1 MIDILGHPIEA
12 GMTVLTNKYYT
23 ATMGEITT
31 VDRVTPKA
39 VIVTVNYWGGYW
51 DKEQKKYIHTTGRKQ
66 IRKRPDQILVIDKQL
81 DFNHKEYPE
90 NMI

>member
-12 GMTVLTNKYYT
+12 GMTVLTNKYYS

-31 VDRVTPKA
+31 VDRVTKKA
-39 VIVTVNYWGGYW
+39 VIVTIQAYDWYYDEVLKRGITKPY
-51 DKEQKKYIHTTGRKQ
+51 RKQ
-66 IRKRPDQILVIDKQL
+66 IRKRPDQIIVIDKQL
-81 DFNHKEYPE
+81 DHNQTNYPE